1 MQEDFQKYV
10 RSYVPGRMRIRH
22 PGLVGLSAEDQKGI
36 ADYLQAIEGVRG
48 VQINAV
54 VGSLLLYWD
63 PSRLSEAD
71 IDQYAA
77 MFASMLPEPALAARR
92 PAGRELAAAGK
103 ELRRAGIGIADK
115 VACCVAPGIKRGKR
129 ARRVAHNRIM
139 LGMLGSSLGCMCL
152 KNGAHAAFGWG
163 FALMLAYHLYQH
175 RKVL

>member
-22 PGLVGLSAEDQKGI
+22 PGLVGLTAEDQKGI

-48 VQINAV
+48 VQINPV

-77 MFASMLPEPALAARR
+77 MFASMLPEPASA
-92 PAGRELAAAGK
+92 
-103 ELRRAGIGIADK
+103 LRTK
-115 VACCVAPGIKRGKR
+115 
-129 ARRVAHNRIM
+129 
-139 LGMLGSSLGCMCL
+139 S
-152 KNGAHAAFGWG
+152 HAALLPESSGASGHAVSPITASCW
-163 FALMLAYHLYQH
+163 ACLA
-175 RKVL
+175 RASDACA